1 MAESKNPFAKRNG
14 RIITIN
20 DLTENE
26 KGLSCNCAC
35 PICNG
40 TFIARMGEVR
50 TWHFAHSG
58 EPCDAAKQIV
68 NSAYQLAKEA
78 IIAKGYITFPG
89 LYVFCDLSQV
99 IRSYYETYR
108 FVSYK
113 KDGYEKLFDSNKM
126 PVKEVEIIND
136 NSGIST
142 ALIINSQLAVRLA
155 IDTEYCIDKNIVR
168 YEDMATLRMDI
179 DDAIYR
185 ENTEKLYWLIA
196 DKIEN
201 KRWIYAPKVDRW
213 VESLETERL
222 KRYEEYL
229 EKQRIEKEKELE
241 RQRVAE
247 ELAEKRRAQEHEQRM
262 QEIQQKAAMKQATYV
277 KPKYKWCY
285 VCKKQVHPDDVMFG
299 KKTNKYYCHDCITN
313 KKLNWAE
320 L

>member
-1 MAESKNPFAKRNG
+1 MAESKNPFAKRND

-26 KGLSCNCAC
+26 KGLSCNCTC

-89 LYVFCDLSQV
+89 LYVFCDRSQV
-99 IRSYYETYR
+99 TRSYYETYK

-179 DDAIYR
+179 GDAIYR

-213 VESLETERL
+213 VEALERDRV
-222 KRYEEYL
+222 KRYEEYF
-229 EKQRIEKEKELE
+229 EKQRIE
-241 RQRVAE
+241 E

-262 QEIQQKAAMKQATYV
+262 QEIQQKAARKQAACV

-285 VCKKQVHPDDVMFG
+285 ECKKQVHPDDVIFG
-299 KKTNKYYCHDCITN
+299 KKTNKYYCHDCIAN